1 MQHMKKESRFIL
13 YNIIVLLIM
22 IVFYISFSVNYISSW
37 KKSLFQVVDSFAQSL
52 SYPVWTLNGEL
63 VKYIVN
69 PMIRVDDLLS
79 IRVMDDHGNELAYID
94 DNKNVGSVLDKV
106 LNVRKNLRTVEMY
119 YKGLFAG
126 RVEFHYY
133 YWTPTILLFQ

>member
-126 RVEFHYY
+126 
-133 YWTPTILLFQ
+133 